1 MLLAAALPAFW
12 WAEFASNAQQGTEA
26 FAMGELYRGYV
37 PRSPFSVR
45 DKTLGRRQA
54 ALFLAR
60 RIPRALRQNH
70 LLCRRGYDVAA
81 LKLVTTI

>member
-1 MLLAAALPAFW
+1 MNLERSCLLLAAAVPGFLVG
-12 WAEFASNAQQGTEA
+12 EFASNAQQATEA

-54 ALFLAR
+54 ALFLPAEYLAR
-60 RIPRALRQNH
+60 CAKITS
-70 LLCRRGYDVAA
+70 CVAA
-81 LKLVTTI
+81 ATT